1 MKKLW
6 FALALAVG
14 LVLPVSPAGAA
25 DDLAK
30 KMSDLLVTAP
40 AAGHWQVK
48 AADVAKMIA
57 EKKADFLVVDVRPEK
72 PGRDPGKIAGS
83 IYIPYNQILTA
94 ESLAKLPKDKKL
106 ILVCVTG
113 QTQNLPVLALRALGY
128 DAWTMSFGH
137 ASWIKGYFGGKLMQ
151 DAIAAADYPVEP
163 VGAAPAAEPAPA
175 PAPAPAA
182 APAPA
187 PATGGYGAPAP
198 ASAPAKAPATGG
210 YGN

>member
-6 FALALAVG
+6 FALALAAT
-14 LVLPVSPAGAA
+14 LALQVSPAGAA

-30 KMSDLLVTAP
+30 KMSDLLLTAP

-48 AADVAKMIA
+48 AADVSKMIA
-57 EKKADFLVVDVRPEK
+57 EKKTDFLVVDVRPEK
-72 PGRDPGKIAGS
+72 PGQDPGKIAGS
-83 IYIPYNQILTA
+83 VFIPYNQILTA

-151 DAIAAADYPVEP
+151 DAIAAANYPVEA
-163 VGAAPAAEPAPA
+163 VGAAPAA
-175 PAPAPAA
+175 
-182 APAPA
+182 APA
-187 PATGGYGAPAP
+187 PATGGYGSPAAAP
-198 ASAPAKAPATGG
+198 APAKAPATGG

>member
-6 FALALAVG
+6 FTLALAAA
-14 LVLPVSPAGAA
+14 LVLPVSPAGAT

-48 AADVAKMIA
+48 AADVSKMIA
-57 EKKADFLVVDVRPEK
+57 EKKTDFLVVDVRPEK
-72 PGRDPGKIAGS
+72 PGQAPGKIAGS
-83 IYIPYNQILTA
+83 IYIPYNQVLTA

-106 ILVCVTG
+106 ILICVTG

-128 DAWTMSFGH
+128 DAWTMSFGMT
-137 ASWIKGYFGGKLMQ
+137 SWIKGYLGAKIVQ
-151 DAIAAADYPVEP
+151 DAIAGADYPVEA
-163 VGAAPAAEPAPA
+163 VGA
-175 PAPAPAA
+175 APAA
-182 APAPA
+182 APAPPAA
-187 PATGGYGAPAP
+187 P
-198 ASAPAKAPATGG
+198 APAKAPPTGG